1 MTRVLLADDHA
12 LFREGVRLLL
22 ERAGFAVVGEASD
35 GTQAVE
41 LTASLAPDVLV
52 LDMSMPK
59 LNGVEAARLI
69 RRSNPAVKMVLLT
82 MCRDEGELL
91 EALRACVNGCVLKE
105 HAAKEL
111 IHAIRE
117 AARGAFYLAPDI
129 PGTIIQALADNTRLA
144 SQSLSPREKEVVT
157 LIAEGKSNR
166 EIAAQLVLSPKT
178 VESHRSRIM
187 QKLSISQ
194 TAQLVCYAVREHLI
208 KA

>member
-22 ERAGFAVVGEASD
+22 ERSGFVVVGEASD
-35 GTQAVE
+35 GAQAVE
-41 LTASLAPDVLV
+41 LTASLSPDVLV

-59 LNGVEAARLI
+59 LNGVDAARLI
-69 RRSNPAVKMVLLT
+69 RRSNPDVKMVLLT
-82 MCRDEGELL
+82 MYRDEGELL
-91 EALRACVNGCVLKE
+91 GALRAGVNGCVLKE
-105 HAAKEL
+105 HAAHEL

-144 SQSLSPREKEVVT
+144 SQSLSPREKEVVK

-166 EIAAQLVLSPKT
+166 EIAAQLLLSPKT
-178 VESHRSRIM
+178 VESLRSRIM
-187 QKLSISQ
+187 QKLSIHQ
-194 TAQLVCYAVREHLI
+194 TELLVCIASRSHF
-208 KA
+208 